1 MKRFAIVMSMAA
13 AFALQT
19 VAFAG
24 PHYNSFVSVYKG
36 TGSSSAYGA
45 LYSARYYSTDNSQ
58 YIGCNSAADL
68 TSSIYI
74 SCTARDSQ
82 GNYLYCYSNTADGQ
96 ARQAVSSV
104 NSTSSVY
111 FQVNNSTGKCTY
123 ISIGNFSFN
132 L

>member
-1 MKRFAIVMSMAA
+1 MKRLSIVMSMAA

-24 PHYNSFVSVYKG
+24 PHYNAFVSVSKG
-36 TGSSSAYGA
+36 STSSSAYGS
-45 LYSARYYSTDNSQ
+45 LSSARYYSSDSNQ
-58 YIGCNSAADL
+58 YIGCSSAADL
-68 TSSIYI
+68 VSSIYI
-74 SCTARDSQ
+74 SCTARDAQ

-104 NSTSSVY
+104 NNTSSVY
-111 FQVNNSTGKCTY
+111 FLMNNSTGKCTY
-123 ISIGNFSFN
+123 ISISNFSYN

>member
-1 MKRFAIVMSMAA
+1 MKKLTMVMSIAA

-24 PHYNSFVSVYKG
+24 SHFNAFVTVYKSS
-36 TGSSSAYGA
+36 GSSYG
-45 LYSARYYSTDNSQ
+45 YGSVNSARYYSSDSSQ
-58 YIGCNSAADL
+58 YIGCNSSADL

-74 SCTARDSQ
+74 SCSARDAQ

-96 ARQAVSSV
+96 ARQAVASV
-104 NSTSSVY
+104 NNTSSIY
-111 FQVNNSTGKCTY
+111 FLVDNSTGKCTY
-123 ISIGNFSFN
+123 ISIGNFSYN